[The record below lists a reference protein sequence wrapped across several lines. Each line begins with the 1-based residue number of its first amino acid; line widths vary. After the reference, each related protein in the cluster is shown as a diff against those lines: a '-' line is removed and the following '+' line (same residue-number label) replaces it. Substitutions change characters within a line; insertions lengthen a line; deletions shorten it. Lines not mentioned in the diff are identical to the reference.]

1 MKSHPCLTSLLLLLP
16 LVQPSCGSCVLWNL
30 SRLNYRCKHN
40 VSVICLVYFGTTYDK
55 NLFLYTG
62 QFIQLCTS
70 FLSPSTDVRV
80 RQTNPSSLWPWPS
93 FPNVEI
99 NFWEG
104 LTWQVLQQN
113 NVTSFVKQRHD
124 RASSIFWGGIP
135 VFLPQLF
142 ATEVTPRISYRI
154 LTLSWR
160 YFWWLMLPY
169 IKAAWYE
176 LPKIVAK

>member
-70 FLSPSTDVRV
+70 FLSPSSDVRV
-80 RQTNPSSLWPWPS
+80 RQTNPSSLCPWPS

-113 NVTSFVKQRHD
+113 NVTSIVKQSHD
-124 RASSIFWGGIP
+124 RASSTFRGALLSFWHRSHAQDLIKDFNHVLA
-135 VFLPQLF
+135 VFLVANASIPYSSVIW
-142 ATEVTPRISYRI
+142 TPKVVT
-154 LTLSWR
+154 
-160 YFWWLMLPY
+160 
-169 IKAAWYE
+169 K
-176 LPKIVAK
+176 